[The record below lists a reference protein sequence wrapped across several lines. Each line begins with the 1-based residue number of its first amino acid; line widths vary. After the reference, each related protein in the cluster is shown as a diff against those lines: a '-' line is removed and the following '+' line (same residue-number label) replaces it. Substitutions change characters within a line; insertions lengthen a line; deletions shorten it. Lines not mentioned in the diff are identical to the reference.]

1 MRHSAW
7 DATFAGGMTEQEQL
21 VYRSR
26 LIGREP
32 AFVNYGGGNTSA
44 KLEAEDHTGRTVSML
59 LMKGSGSD
67 LAACDAR
74 NFTALRLDEVQLL
87 RRRET
92 MSDEA
97 MTAYLGRCALDPAA
111 PRASIETL
119 LHAYLPFRHI
129 DHTHADAA
137 IAFCCAKDGEAEAR
151 RVLGGKIAWV
161 PYTRPGFELARLAT
175 QTLPDD
181 LLGYQAIFLE
191 KHGLVTWG
199 ETASEAYHNTL
210 DVIGRLEDAF
220 AARQSERSLWRDQ
233 VYPALPDEER
243 RRRMVQLLPVL
254 RGALSRQSRMVLH
267 YDASPDVI
275 EFVGSSQGRAM
286 ALSGSAC
293 PDYVMWTKHLPLW
306 IDDAAVLDDAALR
319 DAVLAGV
326 ERYCQ
331 EYTDYFESNATP
343 GTLMMDPAPRVVL
356 LPGLGMVTCGSD
368 KWAATNTADL
378 YRRTIRVMQGAAM
391 LGGYRALT
399 PAESYAVEYWPLE
412 LYKLTLR
419 PPERELARRVVVITG
434 AAGGIGRATAER
446 LAAESGHIVV
456 CDINADGARATAAAI
471 NERYGMG
478 RALAV
483 ACDVT
488 QEASVTNAY
497 EEAILAYGG
506 VDIVFS
512 NAGIFASQALEEMS
526 LDEWERTFAILGRG
540 YFLVARAAWRV
551 WKAQGTGGNLIIN
564 SSKNGL
570 AAVKN
575 AAGYGAA
582 KAAELHLAR
591 SLADEGGACGI
602 RVNAVCP
609 DAVIRNSSIWAGGVL
624 EQRAQAH
631 GVSPAEL
638 EEFYRRRTALHVSIY
653 PEDVAEAVL
662 WLASDRSS
670 KTTGCIITVDGGVT
684 SAYPR

>member
-1 MRHSAW
+1 MRQSAW
-7 DATFAGGMTEQEQL
+7 DVALAESMTEQEQL

-44 KLEAEDHTGRTVSML
+44 KLEIEDHTGRRVNTL

-67 LAACDAR
+67 LAVCAPR
-74 NFTALRLDEVQLL
+74 NFTALRLDEVRLL
-87 RRRET
+87 RDRDSMT
-92 MSDEA
+92 DEA
-97 MTAYLGRCALDPAA
+97 MTSYLARCALDPAA

-151 RVLGGKIAWV
+151 RVLGDTIAWV
-161 PYTRPGFELARLAT
+161 PYTRPGFGLARLAT

-181 LLGYQAIFLE
+181 LSGYQAIFLE

-199 ETASEAYHNTL
+199 ETAREAYHNTL
-210 DVIGRLEDAF
+210 DVIGRLEDAL
-220 AARQSERSLWRDQ
+220 AARRAEQPLFRDQ
-233 VYPALPDEER
+233 VYPLLPAEER

-254 RGALSRQSRMVLH
+254 RGALSRRSRVVLH
-267 YDASPDVI
+267 YDAAPEVL
-275 EFVGSSQGRAM
+275 EFVGSSQGRAL

-293 PDYVMWTKHLPLW
+293 PDYVMWTRHLPLW
-306 IDDAAVLDDAALR
+306 IDNAATLDDEALR
-319 DAVLAGV
+319 DAVLAGI
-326 ERYCQ
+326 ERYCS
-331 EYTDYFESNATP
+331 EYRDYFEQNATP
-343 GTLMMDPAPRVVL
+343 GTPVLDPAPRVVL

-368 KWAATNTADL
+368 KWSAMNTADL
-378 YRRTIRVMQGAAM
+378 YRRTIRVMEGASL

-419 PPERELARRVVVITG
+419 PPERELARRVVLITG

-456 CDINADGARATAAAI
+456 CDINAEGAQATAAAI
-471 NERYGMG
+471 NERHGAG

-488 QEASVTNAY
+488 QEVSVTGAY

-512 NAGIFASQALEEMS
+512 NAGIFASQALEDMS

-540 YFLVARAAWRV
+540 YFLVARSAWRI
-551 WKAQGTGGNLIIN
+551 WKAQGIGGNLIIN

-591 SLADEGGACGI
+591 SLADEGGASGI
-602 RVNAVCP
+602 RVNAICP
-609 DAVIRNSSIWAGGVL
+609 DAVIRNSGIWAGGVL

-631 GVSPAEL
+631 GVSPADL